1 MRELSEKLLLD
12 KKETRL
18 ANVKWMILWELNGQS
33 GLPPF
38 CADPT
43 DNRQLV
49 SLMAKRIE
57 V

>member
-1 MRELSEKLLLD
+1 MRELSENLLLD

-18 ANVKWMILWELNGQS
+18 ANFKWMILWELNGQS